1 MNNRENWGSKLGVI
15 LAVAGSAVG
24 LGNFLRFPVQAATNG
39 GGAFIIPY
47 LIAFLFLGIPLA
59 WIEWTLGRYAGGHN
73 YGTSPST
80 YHVIFHKKKPWAK
93 FLGSLGLL
101 PPILIIFY
109 YGFIQ
114 SWILAFAFYSAT
126 GTLMHVVSQG
136 PAAITQFFG
145 DYIMLKTCVGPIPVA
160 IIFFLITFATNMVV
174 LGFGVRKGIERV
186 NKFCMP
192 ILLIMGL
199 ILVARVLTLDG
210 IGKGLAFMW
219 NPNLSE
225 LTNPKVW
232 MAAAG
237 QVFFTMSLG
246 MGIVF
251 CYASYLKPKE
261 DLALSSLTA
270 SGTNGFAEIIIGGT
284 VVIPVAVIIAGA
296 NIEEC
301 AKLGTFGLGFQT
313 MPYVFGQM
321 PLGGVLQTIWF
332 AMLFFAGITSAISI
346 IQPLISFCEDDL
358 KFTRKKSVT
367 TVSTITFIG
376 SLVAIFGLA
385 AGAVDELDFWGGTY
399 LIVFVGMIQA
409 VIFSFVLGRRKVGSV
424 IQTSEI
430 AKKHFEGVDPNENVA
445 FALMNEGSQL
455 KLPRFF
461 RPIIQYVCPAYLII
475 LLVSFT
481 YTNGLP
487 IITLSN
493 IPADAQVTFLGH
505 TFSQIG
511 FTWGFR
517 GFLLILAILLNVA
530 IAYAWRKGGPAESGR
545 NQNIQKMPLGNSD
558 EPEAV
563 KEANKE
569 A

>member
-1 MNNRENWGSKLGVI
+1 MSNRENWGSKLGVI

-47 LIAFLFLGIPLA
+47 LIAFLLLGIPLA
-59 WIEWTLGRYAGGHN
+59 WMEWTLGRFAGGHN
-73 YGTSPST
+73 YGTSPSA

-93 FLGSLGLL
+93 YLGSLGLL

-126 GTLMHVVSQG
+126 GTLMQVVSQG
-136 PAAITQFFG
+136 PEAITKFFG
-145 DYIMLKTCVGPIPVA
+145 DYIMLKNCVGPIPVA
-160 IIFFLITFATNMVV
+160 IIFFLITFAANMIV

-186 NKFCMP
+186 NKVCMP

-199 ILVARVLTLDG
+199 ILVVRVLTLDG

-321 PLGGVLQTIWF
+321 PLGSFLQTIWF

-409 VIFSFVLGRRKVGSV
+409 VIFSFVLGRRKVGDIS
-424 IQTSEI
+424 QESEL
-430 AKKHFEGVDPNENVA
+430 AKKHFEGIDPNENVA

-461 RPIIQYVCPAYLII
+461 RPIIQYVCPVYLII

-481 YTNGLP
+481 YTSGLP

-493 IPADAQVTFLGH
+493 VPADAQVTFLGH